1 MKKFNYSYVTLD
13 EGNSSQYNS
22 ETFQPG
28 KAVEARYVRSVNNCD
43 NGNPFIEALPLPRET
58 VSELRKAYEIG
69 IPGYKNN
76 IQKSRTFCLRELPLL
91 ENVRFKL
98 NFQDH
103 LELEHYNCLVE
114 SYRHREFLLGAQTG
128 CKVIGRSVGATTK
141 GYTLVGKSGSG
152 KSAAL
157 ETLLRHYPQVIN
169 HSFEGIGEFK
179 QITYLMVNAIPNDNF
194 KAFYQAIGKAVD
206 QALGFT
212 EPLYEL
218 QVSKAKNLGE
228 KALVIEHLIELFA
241 IGIIIVDEIELMS
254 FSFSKENS
262 FTGLARLSNETKVC
276 FVLCGLDTSVKKW
289 NSQEWM
295 LRRSGAQIHA
305 DMYCN
310 DRGSFDIIM
319 AKLLRYNWL
328 KKPLTLSEAVL
339 DEFYFQT
346 GGIICYIILLYE
358 RLQFDLLNEENP
370 VVTPEYIQT
379 LMKTYFPELQK
390 IKEQQSSTKQVAQ
403 EKEKILSGYNEALHS
418 DIDAEIQEQAKRAD
432 EEEYLNKDDNT
443 DYIDAYINYVLKIL
457 KLLPDYSTYNEAT
470 IRHNIDLV
478 LKKMQNKDIEL
489 NQDYLLTA
497 TCKELKKK
505 HTDKKPRRKKESV
518 PAVPQIQNHLV

>member
-1 MKKFNYSYVTLD
+1 MKKFNYSYVTLE

-22 ETFQPG
+22 ETFLPG
-28 KAVEARYVRSVNNCD
+28 KAVEARYVRSVNACD

-295 LRRSGAQIHA
+295 LRRSGAQINA

-358 RLQFDLLNEENP
+358 RLQLDLLNEENP

-390 IKEQQSSTKQVAQ
+390 IKEQQSPTKQVAQ
-403 EKEKILSGYNEALHS
+403 EKEKTLSGYHEALHS

-432 EEEYLNKDDNT
+432 EEEYLNKDGNT

-478 LKKMQNKDIEL
+478 LKKIQNKGIEL

-497 TCKELKKK
+497 TCEELKKK
-505 HTDKKPRRKKESV
+505 RTDKKPRRKKDSV